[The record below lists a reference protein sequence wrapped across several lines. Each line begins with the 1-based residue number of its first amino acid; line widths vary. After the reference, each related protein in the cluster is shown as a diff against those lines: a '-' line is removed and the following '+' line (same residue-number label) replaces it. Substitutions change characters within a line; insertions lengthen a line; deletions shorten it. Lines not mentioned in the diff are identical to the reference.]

1 MGIAAIAAVDAG
13 EDEMI
18 DIEEMLKSED
28 DEALKELKTFLFKE
42 NIRLENE
49 KREITEAMDKL
60 LRDQNRFRTEMD
72 MLNHRI
78 VLEKKRLKDDNLFFE
93 KKMQILQDGFRQLDV
108 DRRKLEKERERFSLE
123 RELWEGEQGIP
134 TNMESVSAA
143 LFRGVTNPLTL
154 RKRYKDLLK
163 IFHPDNLCGDAELV
177 QMINREYEKRKK
189 AE

>member
-1 MGIAAIAAVDAG
+1 MV
-13 EDEMI
+13 
-18 DIEEMLKSED
+18 DIEELLKSED

-49 KREITEAMDKL
+49 KKEIAEGMDKL
-60 LRDQNRFRTEMD
+60 IKERNQFRTEMD

-78 VLEKKRLKDDNLFFE
+78 VLEKKRLKDDNLFFQ
-93 KKMQILQDGFRQLDV
+93 KKMEILQDGFRQLDA
-108 DRRKLEKERERFSLE
+108 DRRKLEKERSRFSLE
-123 RELWEGEQGIP
+123 KELWEGEQGVP
-134 TNMESVSAA
+134 VNMEAVTAA
-143 LFRGVTNPLTL
+143 LFRGVSNPLTL